1 VPRGGKREGA
11 GRKAGSRNRN
21 TLERMAALE
30 AGGLMPL
37 DYMLKV
43 LRDEAA
49 TPAQRMDAAK
59 YAAPYVHARL
69 GTTELK
75 APQLD
80 QVTEALSALI
90 ERAQGEGGG
99 VGALVRKP

>member
-1 VPRGGKREGA
+1 MPRGGKREGA
-11 GRKAGSRNRN
+11 GRKPGSRNKA

-37 DYMLKV
+37 DYMLQV

-69 GTTELK
+69 GSTELK

-80 QVTEALSALI
+80 EVTDALAALI

-99 VGALVRKP
+99 VGGLVRG